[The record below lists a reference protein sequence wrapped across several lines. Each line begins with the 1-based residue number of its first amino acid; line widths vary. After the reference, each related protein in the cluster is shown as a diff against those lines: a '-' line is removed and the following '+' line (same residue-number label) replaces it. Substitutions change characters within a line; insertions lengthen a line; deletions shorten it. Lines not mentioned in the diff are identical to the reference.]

1 MKKCTFLPLIRGMGI
16 ILMFLLSLGVKAQT
30 ANNPVLTWD
39 QEVGCIE
46 YDDKGERNDQ
56 TTFVD
61 LLENIEEG
69 KCIRF
74 CEDSYVN
81 YTFSANNVQHVNWQP
96 TGGNLQ
102 PGSNNTNAT
111 IIWGSSGNGNLTL
124 TVTYTDN
131 TVEVL
136 SVCVEKILKPK
147 AHFQI
152 DSVEPDQNQ
161 FCVNTP
167 ISFDNLST
175 ENNGSA
181 IVSYLWDFGDGTYSN
196 TFEPVHTY
204 TNPGTY
210 SVILTVTNSC
220 NCSDYYKM
228 EINITDEKVVDIT
241 CASVVCEKSIQTYSV
256 NDGCGGHWKVT
267 GGTIVANNGTS
278 IQVVW
283 DQVDPLDG
291 FGYVSYLSKCSCPY
305 WNTVKI
311 PVILQESK
319 IKGPSVFCQGK
330 QGRFSLPQW
339 PTTDFIWE
347 IDGNQNHQMLVL
359 TDQRNE
365 IVVDG
370 MAPGVYTL
378 SVRYRN
384 TLIDGGTCEGF
395 AKMKFEVVEN
405 VEIITDP
412 TLTLCTGTTKN
423 FSTSTGI
430 SVSWE
435 VSLGGNV
442 IHTAYGSSM
451 TYSFNDGGSYVITA
465 NNNGCISEPVV
476 VEVIAKPLITGTI
489 TGPNKVCLS
498 VPYTYQISENEPGA
512 IYVWSMHT
520 GSGAVVGSNAGTQA
534 DFTFTSPT
542 ATIKVVKQYIK
553 NGVTCESD
561 PVYFDVSE
569 IVVTANIINNSGQS
583 EFCPSSTSTFTA
595 NLNGI
600 NVDHIEWKIVGTG
613 GTNNFGSIVNGINDL
628 NVTVSFNEIS
638 NSIDTGE
645 LQLYVTKC
653 STTKLFTYPIE
664 LINTPTIT
672 LDVIPSGI
680 CPSSSTIE
688 IVVTTSNGLS
698 VVNGNQVA
706 VQVSYD
712 GGPFST
718 TSYPFTSGVPFNINN
733 EFTNNSGNNI
743 TQTLTVRLVNM
754 CTFTPTSSQTV
765 NIYPLTKIDIT
776 PGYNYTVCPSN
787 PYDITLYAN
796 ISTGV
801 TPSVTYA
808 WYKVGNPNAI
818 QSGPSNQYNI
828 SNISQGLTPGG
839 EYYVVVTDGNSCVVT
854 SEKVKVF
861 ENCGNGGPGPGGNCT
876 GPIDPDA
883 SMTASWSSCGEITG
897 VVYSPNYTPTSIHWA
912 GSPHLTLNPATQNT
926 PNGVF
931 TTTVPGVHIVEA
943 YITYNDCIILKTFT
957 VVKHYEP
964 KVKAA
969 ITCTGSG
976 NYTVKLLNNSTIFGL
991 NLSDI
996 TFTFTGPGITNP
1008 TVGDTYTIN
1017 GVSPGTYT
1025 YVMEM
1030 YTPGNPNNPTC
1041 AVPVTI
1047 TIDPDPVTTFS
1058 LAAAYC
1064 SDEPV
1069 ALNIPGTMQPGY
1081 EYRWIFNGTSYVASN
1096 NATDVNF
1103 DLAANVFTQDFPII
1117 LQITNQYGCVFTSP
1131 PVTTTINQ
1139 ANFDVGSIQPNPA
1152 EFCEGNATPLSFSPT
1167 FGGTPPGDIIW
1178 MRDDVQVAT
1187 GLTYQPTQ
1195 SGSYWPVL
1203 IDVNN
1208 GCKSYIMAQHAVSYK
1223 LNKPPFASISG
1234 STSVCYNEDVLLYG
1248 VFTDPNPALEHS
1260 WSGPNLPGGYGNWV
1274 TGTTNLALTISG
1286 MPPGSYDYTFYT
1298 RLATDPTCEGKFTVT
1313 VVVHPQVATPVI
1325 SYTVTK
1331 CQPYTLLLTASGP
1344 NVGTYNW
1351 SNGMI
1356 GQSIEVTQGGAYSVT
1371 YTAPTGCSATGYI
1384 QAPHN
1389 PERALWVVPSGC
1401 YTMCLNNGE
1410 YLLGPLG
1417 IYEGYEWTINGGMTQ
1432 SGNNTFIPNQP
1443 ITMAGYY
1450 QLNVTQMNCTFSS
1463 NTPHISA
1470 SKDCDVKPCKFEVYI
1485 REIYP
1490 MDGGY
1495 YAMSL
1500 HINNPYGYPITINIS
1515 SQNGYGTYSPSTLTL
1530 NPGGNSFSP
1539 VYFYPNSS
1547 YYPGAADGLLIQ
1559 TPDCMSVEEFKFP
1572 KEIYPK
1578 AAANIVEPEFVLAP
1592 NPAYETTTASYNL
1605 GTQYEK
1611 AQSITVYDVTGVQRY
1626 KQQLSETKGEVLMN
1640 ISNLATGT
1648 YIVYLE
1654 ADGKII
1660 KHQKLIKK

>member
-1 MKKCTFLPLIRGMGI
+1 MQKKFTHPPGIRVLGI
-16 ILMFLLSLGVKAQT
+16 LLMFLLSLGIKAQT

-46 YDDKGERNDQ
+46 YDDKGEKGD
-56 TTFVD
+56 TATYVD
-61 LLENIEEG
+61 LIENIDEG

-81 YTFSANNVQHVNWQP
+81 YTFTANNVQHVNWQP

-147 AHFQI
+147 AYFQI
-152 DSVEPDQNQ
+152 DSAQPDQNR
-161 FCVNTP
+161 FCVDTP

-196 TFEPVHTY
+196 MFEPVHTY

-210 SVILTVTNSC
+210 TVVLTVTNSC
-220 NCSDYYKM
+220 NCSDVYKKT
-228 EINITDEKVVDIT
+228 IRITDEKVVDII
-241 CASVVCEKSIQTYSV
+241 CASVVCEKSTQTYSV
-256 NDGCGGHWKVT
+256 NDGCGGEWKVT
-267 GGTIVANNGTS
+267 GGTIIANNGTS

-283 DQVDPLDG
+283 DQVDPSDG
-291 FGYVSYLSKCSCPY
+291 FGYVSYLSKCSCPF

-311 PVILQESK
+311 PVILKEAK
-319 IKGPSVFCQGK
+319 IKGPDVFCQGK
-330 QGRFSLPQW
+330 QGRYSLPQW
-339 PTTDFIWE
+339 PTTDFTWE
-347 IDGNQNHQMLVL
+347 IDGDPYHQMLVL

-370 MAPGVYTL
+370 MAPGIYTL
-378 SVRYRN
+378 GVRYRN
-384 TLIDGGTCEGF
+384 TLIDGGTCEGR
-395 AKMKFEVVEN
+395 AKIQFEVVEN
-405 VEIITDP
+405 VEIKTDLP
-412 TLTLCTGTTKN
+412 LTVCTNTNKV
-423 FSTSTGI
+423 FSTTTGI
-430 SVSWE
+430 SVTWE
-435 VSLGGNV
+435 VTLGGNV
-442 IHTAYGSSM
+442 VHTEYGPFMS
-451 TYSFNDGGSYVITA
+451 YDFPNGGAHVITA

-476 VEVIAKPLITGTI
+476 IEVIEKPVITGSI
-489 TGPNKVCLS
+489 SGPDKVCLS

-512 IYVWSMHT
+512 IYVWSMHS

-534 DFTFTSPT
+534 DFTFASPT
-542 ATIKVVKQYIK
+542 ATIKVVKQYVK

-561 PVYFDVSE
+561 PVYFDVSQ
-569 IVVTANIINNSGQS
+569 IVVNGNIINNSGQS

-595 NLNGI
+595 NLNGMD
-600 NVDHIEWKIVGTG
+600 VDHIEWKIVGTSSTG
-613 GTNNFGSIVNGINDL
+613 TTNNFGSIVSGINDL
-628 NVTVSFNEIS
+628 NVTVGFNEIS
-638 NSIDTGE
+638 NGVDTGE

-653 STTKLFTYPIE
+653 SETKLFTYPIK
-664 LINTPTIT
+664 LINMPSIT
-672 LDVIPSGI
+672 LDIIPNGI
-680 CPSSSTIE
+680 CPSSNTIE

-733 EFTNNSGNNI
+733 EFTNNTGNNI
-743 TQTLTVRLVNM
+743 AKTLTVRLVNM
-754 CTFTPTSSQTV
+754 CAFTPSASKTV
-765 NIYPLTKIDIT
+765 TIYPLTKIDIT
-776 PGYNYTVCPSN
+776 PGYNYTVCPNN

-801 TPSVTYA
+801 TPSVTYN
-808 WYKVGNPNAI
+808 WYKVGIPNPI
-818 QSGPSNQYNI
+818 QSGASNQYNI
-828 SNISQGLTPGG
+828 SNATQGLTPGG
-839 EYYVVVTDGNSCVVT
+839 EYYVVVTDENLCVVT

-861 ENCGNGGPGPGGNCT
+861 ESCGNGGTGPGGNCT

-897 VVYSPNYTPTSIHWA
+897 FVYSPNYTPTSIHWV

-943 YITYNDCIILKTFT
+943 YITYNDCTILKTFT
-957 VVKHYEP
+957 VIKYYEP

-996 TFTFTGPGITNP
+996 KFTFSGPGITNP
-1008 TVGDTYTIN
+1008 TVGDTYTLN

-1030 YTPGNPNNPTC
+1030 YTPSNPSNPTC
-1041 AVPVTI
+1041 TVPITI
-1047 TIDPDPVTTFS
+1047 TIDPNPVTTFN

-1064 SDEPV
+1064 SDETV

-1103 DLAANVFTQDFPII
+1103 DLPANVATYDFPIT
-1117 LQITNQYGCVFTSP
+1117 LQITNQYGCVFTSSSIAK
-1131 PVTTTINQ
+1131 VNQ
-1139 ANFDVGSIQPNPA
+1139 AVFDGSVNPSTG
-1152 EFCEGNATPLSFSPT
+1152 EYCEGSVPSLNFIPV
-1167 FGGTPPGDIIW
+1167 GPGPADIIW
-1178 MRDDVQVAT
+1178 MRDNVQVGT
-1187 GLTYQPTQ
+1187 GLTYTPTQ
-1195 SGSYWPVL
+1195 SGSYWPIL
-1203 IDVNN
+1203 LDGNN
-1208 GCKSYIMAQHAVSYK
+1208 CKNYDLVDTPAIIKV
-1223 LNKPPFASISG
+1223 NKPPFASISG

-1274 TGTTNLALTISG
+1274 TGATNIALNISG

-1401 YTMCLNNGE
+1401 YTMCLNQGE

-1417 IYEGYEWTINGGMTQ
+1417 IYEGYEWTINGGTTQ

-1450 QLNVTQMNCTFSS
+1450 QLNVTQMGCTFSS
-1463 NTPHISA
+1463 NTPHITANS
-1470 SKDCDVKPCKFEVYI
+1470 DCDVNPCKFEVYI
-1485 REIYP
+1485 RDIYP
-1490 MDGGY
+1490 VDGGY

-1500 HINNPYGYPITINIS
+1500 YITNPYGYPITINIS
-1515 SQNGYGTYSPSTLTL
+1515 SQNGYGTYSPSTVTL
-1530 NPGGNSFSP
+1530 NPGGNSFYP

-1547 YYPGAADGLLIQ
+1547 YYPGAADGMVIQ
-1559 TPDCMSVEEFKFP
+1559 APDCISVVDFQFP

-1578 AAANIVEPEFVLAP
+1578 AAAEIIEPELVLAP
-1592 NPAYETTTASYNL
+1592 NPAFETTTASYNL
-1605 GTQYEK
+1605 GTQYQN

-1626 KQQLSETKGEVLMN
+1626 KQKVNGIKGEVVIN
-1640 ISNLATGT
+1640 ISNLAAGT
-1648 YIVYLE
+1648 YIINLE
-1654 ADGKII
+1654 ADGKVI
-1660 KHQKLIKK
+1660 KQQKLIKK